1 LIDHEGEQKG
11 IMGLEK
17 AIGLAKSVS
26 LDLVEV
32 SPQATPPVCK
42 IMDYGKHLYKHK
54 KLDQAQKKAQK
65 QTEVK
70 GVRLSLRT
78 GEHDLQTKLRQAE
91 KFLSKKNLV
100 KFSLI
105 LKGRE
110 FAHQDLAFK
119 KMEEVM
125 ERLSEVADVD
135 TPAKKQGNHL
145 MMILS
150 PKK

>member
-1 LIDHEGEQKG
+1 MIDHQGEQKG
-11 IMGLEK
+11 IMGIEK
-17 AIGLAKSVS
+17 AMKLAQNTS

-32 SPQATPPVCK
+32 SPMATPPVCK

-91 KFLSKKNLV
+91 RFLSKKNLV

-119 KMEEVM
+119 KMEDVK

>member
-1 LIDHEGEQKG
+1 
-11 IMGLEK
+11 MGLEK
-17 AIGLAKSVS
+17 AIKLAQNVS

-32 SPQATPPVCK
+32 SPMATQPVCK

>member
-1 LIDHEGEQKG
+1 LIDEKGDQKG

-17 AIGLAKSVS
+17 AISLAKSVS

-32 SPQATPPVCK
+32 SPNVTPPVCK

-54 KLDQAQKKAQK
+54 KIDQAQRKAQK

-78 GEHDLQTKLRQAE
+78 GEHDLQTKLRQAQ

-119 KMEEVM
+119 KMEEVK

-135 TPAKKQGNHL
+135 TEPKKQGNHL